1 MVALPDREPPRS
13 ARLNGCGLFDGLGRG
28 VYGRAMFLDVQHHLW
43 LEYDEFIRE
52 SFIEL
57 RLQPKTTQTQ
67 TVASFVLAAGPPTR
81 ISRYRDWNDNVV
93 HHFAVTQYHDRLEV
107 QSRSLV
113 ETRRPLFALAAIEDA
128 GPLGGLS
135 HDLQDWLFVDGPLTH
150 TPRLEQFAA
159 EVDVSTRAPLGEQV
173 RRLSAVI
180 AGAFTYR
187 KNVTRYDSTTEEFL
201 ELRAGVC
208 QDFTHLM
215 LALLRLR
222 GIPCRY
228 VSGYLHVERSAVE
241 PAQSHAWIEFYSPRA
256 GWVPFDPTHDREIDE
271 RYVVVAHGRHYDD
284 VPPNKGIYRGN
295 ARETLRAEV
304 RTQVTASKGVVDLH
318 EEIRQIDL
326 PVFQEPPERR
336 RPLERVITRAE
347 EAAIQQ
353 QQQQ

>member
-1 MVALPDREPPRS
+1 MSGRQGSFDALGP
-13 ARLNGCGLFDGLGRG
+13 GLYR
-28 VYGRAMFLDVQHHLW
+28 RAIMFLDVQHQLW

-67 TVASFVLAAGPPTR
+67 AVASFVLAAGPPTR
-81 ISRYRDWNDNVV
+81 ISRYRDWNDNIV
-93 HHFAVTQYHDRLEV
+93 HHFAVTHYHDRLEV

-113 ETRRPLFALAAIEDA
+113 ETRLPPFALATIEDA
-128 GPLGGLS
+128 MPLGALP
-135 HDLQDWLFVDGPLTH
+135 HELEDWLFVDGPLRVG
-150 TPRLEQFAA
+150 PRLTQFAA
-159 EVDVSTRAPLGEQV
+159 EVGVPARAPLGEQV
-173 RRLSAVI
+173 RRISAVI
-180 AGAFTYR
+180 AGAFEYR
-187 KNVTRYDSTTEEFL
+187 KNVTRYDSTTDEFL

-228 VSGYLHVERSAVE
+228 VSGYLHVERSAAE
-241 PAQSHAWIEFYSPRA
+241 PAQSHAWVEFSSPRA
-256 GWVPFDPTHDREIDE
+256 GWIPFDPTHDREIDE

-304 RTQVTASKGVVDLH
+304 RTQVTAGKGTVDLH

-326 PVFQEPPERR
+326 PVFHEPPERR
-336 RPLERVITRAE
+336 RLERVITRAE

>member
-1 MVALPDREPPRS
+1 
-13 ARLNGCGLFDGLGRG
+13 
-28 VYGRAMFLDVQHHLW
+28 MFLDIQHHLW

-57 RLQPKTTQTQ
+57 RLQPKATLTQ
-67 TVASFVLAAGPPTR
+67 TVASFVLAAGPPTK

-93 HHFAVTQYHDRLEV
+93 HHFAVTQYHDQLEV

-113 ETRRPLFALAAIEDA
+113 ETRPPLVALEAIKDPV
-128 GPLGGLS
+128 PLPVRS
-135 HDLQDWLFVDGPLTH
+135 HDLQDWVFVEGPLCRS
-150 TPRLEQFAA
+150 PRLERFAA
-159 EVDVSTRAPLGEQV
+159 GLDVSERAPLGEQV
-173 RRLSAVI
+173 RRLGAAI
-180 AGAFTYR
+180 AGAFEYR
-187 KNVTRYDSTTEEFL
+187 KNVTRYDSTTDDFL

-228 VSGYLHVERSAVE
+228 VSGYLHVERSAAE
-241 PAQSHAWIEFYSPRA
+241 PTQSHAWIECHSPSA
-256 GWVPFDPTHDREIDE
+256 GWIPFDPTHNREIDE

-295 ARETLRAEV
+295 AKETLRAEV
-304 RTQVTASKGVVDLH
+304 RTHVTASKGIVDLH

-326 PVFQEPPERR
+326 PVFHEPPERR
-336 RPLERVITRAE
+336 RAERAITRAE

>member
-1 MVALPDREPPRS
+1 
-13 ARLNGCGLFDGLGRG
+13 
-28 VYGRAMFLDVQHHLW
+28 MFLDVQHHLW
-43 LEYDEFIRE
+43 LEYDDFIRE

-57 RLQPKTTQTQ
+57 RLQPKTTQNQ
-67 TVASFVLAAGPPTR
+67 TVASFVLAAGPPTK

-93 HHFAVTQYHDRLEV
+93 HHFAVTQWHDRLEV

-113 ETRRPLFALAAIEDA
+113 ETRGPLFTLAAIEDA
-128 GPLGGLS
+128 TPLGALS
-135 HDLQDWLFVDGPLTH
+135 HDLHDWLFVEGPLRR
-150 TPRLEQFAA
+150 TPRLEEFGHEVAVA
-159 EVDVSTRAPLGEQV
+159 ERAPLGEVV
-173 RRLSAVI
+173 RRLSAAI
-180 AGAFTYR
+180 AGTFQYR
-187 KNVTRYDSTTEEFL
+187 KNVTRYDSTTEDFL

-228 VSGYLHVERSAVE
+228 VSGYLHVDRSAVE
-241 PAQSHAWIEFYSPRA
+241 PAQSHAWIEFYSPSA
-256 GWVPFDPTHDREIDE
+256 GWVPFDPTHDREVDE

-295 ARETLRAEV
+295 AGETMRAEV
-304 RTQVTASKGVVDLH
+304 RTQVTAGKGVVDLH

-326 PVFQEPPERR
+326 PVYQEPPERR
-336 RPLERVITRAE
+336 RLERVITRAE

>member
-1 MVALPDREPPRS
+1 
-13 ARLNGCGLFDGLGRG
+13 
-28 VYGRAMFLDVQHHLW
+28 MFLDVQHHLW

-67 TVASFVLAAGPPTR
+67 AVASFVLAAGPASK

-113 ETRRPLFALAAIEDA
+113 ETRLPLFALAAIEDA
-128 GPLGGLS
+128 MPLPAPAYT
-135 HDLQDWLFVDGPLTH
+135 LQDWLFVDGPLRL
-150 TPRLEQFAA
+150 TPALEGFAA
-159 EVDVSTRAPLGEQV
+159 GLGVPASAPLGEQV
-173 RRLSAVI
+173 RQLGTAI
-180 AGAFTYR
+180 AGAFEYR
-187 KNVTRYDSTTEEFL
+187 KNVTRYDSTTEDFL
-201 ELRAGVC
+201 ETRAGVC

-228 VSGYLHVERSAVE
+228 VSGYLHVEGSAVE
-241 PAQSHAWIEFYSPRA
+241 PAQSHAWIEFHSPSA

-295 ARETLRAEV
+295 AGETLRAEV
-304 RTQVTASKGVVDLH
+304 RTQITTRKDIVDLH
-318 EEIRQIDL
+318 EETRQIEL

-336 RPLERVITRAE
+336 RLERAITRAE